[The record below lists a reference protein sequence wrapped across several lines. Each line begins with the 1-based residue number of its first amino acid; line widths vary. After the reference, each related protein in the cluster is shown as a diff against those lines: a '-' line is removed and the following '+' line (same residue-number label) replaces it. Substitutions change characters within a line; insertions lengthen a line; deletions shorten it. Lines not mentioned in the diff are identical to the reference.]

1 MIVTTATSS
10 SSSKSSLISKSM
22 LGSSPCT
29 HRHAAR
35 SYKSLGRSPES
46 PQAVQSNS
54 GSHFQRVHSCV
65 VLGEVE
71 GQVDAECVHLLV
83 WIVRILHTH
92 AAITFAHAPLHYLC
106 LALAQIELVFLR
118 LHRPPAHAWL
128 LLPTQAFGVQLS
140 KGSHVVRWHRQRNVV
155 RVYLECGFP
164 LLPRLL
170 GDPHLQGGRFPC
182 FLRSIFSDCC

>member
-1 MIVTTATSS
+1 MAALPAHIVKVQDRTSHCAGHHNLHR
-10 SSSKSSLISKSM
+10 KSSQFHEV
-22 LGSSPCT
+22 T
-29 HRHAAR
+29 
-35 SYKSLGRSPES
+35 
-46 PQAVQSNS
+46 
-54 GSHFQRVHSCV
+54 FQRVHICV

-118 LHRPPAHAWL
+118 LHRPPAHPWL
-128 LLPTQAFGVQLS
+128 LLPTQGFGLQLS
-140 KGSHVVRWHRQRNVV
+140 KGSHVVRLHRQRNVV
-155 RVYLECGFP
+155 RVNLECGLP

-170 GDPHLQGGRFPC
+170 GDPHLQGGRLPC